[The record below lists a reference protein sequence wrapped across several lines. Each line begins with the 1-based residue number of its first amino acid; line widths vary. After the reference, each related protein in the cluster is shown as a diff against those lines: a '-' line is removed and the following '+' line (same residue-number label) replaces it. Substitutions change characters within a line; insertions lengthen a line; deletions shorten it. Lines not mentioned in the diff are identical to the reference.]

1 MGYMGAYLIPITA
14 VAGSFAVAIV
24 AMILKSQARERKHK
38 ERMLLLEKGVD
49 IPKELYD
56 VPEEKP
62 RSGNGFKG
70 SRAWL
75 LLLGTICLVIGVS
88 VIIVMTVRQGFH
100 EGVFGLIPL
109 FIGIGF
115 IGAERMIRSLIV
127 GKD

>member
-24 AMILKSQARERKHK
+24 AMILKSQARERKHN

-62 RSGNGFKG
+62 R
-70 SRAWL
+70 
-75 LLLGTICLVIGVS
+75 
-88 VIIVMTVRQGFH
+88 
-100 EGVFGLIPL
+100 
-109 FIGIGF
+109 
-115 IGAERMIRSLIV
+115 
-127 GKD
+127 